1 VNLLTLVVL
10 GIISI
15 AACCKFGDLK
25 NWGEYYSTILFY
37 NVGAMTENIITRN
50 RPLWLF
56 YGSHM
61 TDTIADYVFGFLIFP
76 FIIILYLSRY
86 PKARKKRILY
96 TTAFISFMSLV
107 ELILYKI
114 QELQYYN
121 GWNVGWSILLYV
133 GVFPLLR
140 LHLKRPL
147 TAMLILFTLTVGG
160 LLCFH
165 IAIID

>member
-1 VNLLTLVVL
+1 
-10 GIISI
+10 
-15 AACCKFGDLK
+15 
-25 NWGEYYSTILFY
+25 
-37 NVGAMTENIITRN
+37 
-50 RPLWLF
+50 
-56 YGSHM
+56 M